1 MSATTTAFVEQVR
14 ARRAAAGQP
23 ATLNDDAVYRI
34 LDGLLGRGTVPTAAG
49 TAQALTRSTPTT
61 ADTAGSRDE

>member
-1 MSATTTAFVEQVR
+1 MTAATSEFVRQVR

-23 ATLNDDAVYRI
+23 AALNDEAVYRI

-49 TAQALTRSTPTT
+49 TAQALARSTPTT
-61 ADTAGSRDE
+61 TDTAGSRDE